1 MRTNALIFISAL
13 ALVGSSGSARPVDYV
28 REVKPLLVERCYKC
42 HGASQQKGKLRLDT
56 AASALQGGES
66 GPALKR
72 GRSAESLIVQA
83 VKGIHPEISR
93 MPYKKP
99 PLSEA
104 QIALIEQW
112 IDQGAPAP
120 ADEQPE
126 RNVHWAFVAPE
137 RVAPPEVKKQGW
149 VRNPIDRFILARLE
163 KEGVAPS
170 PEADHI
176 TLIRR
181 LSLDLVGLPPRAEEV
196 NAFLNDARPD
206 AFERLVD
213 RLLASPHYGER
224 WARWWLDAARY
235 ADSNGYSI
243 DSVRSIWPY
252 RDWVISALN
261 GDLPFDQF
269 TVWQLAGDLLPN
281 PTTEQLVATGF
292 HRNTQVNH
300 EGGIDIEQFRIESAM
315 DRVNTTATVWLGL
328 TLGCAQCH
336 DHKLDPSTQREYYR
350 FFAFFNQQENDGHG
364 NSALEASNTLELG
377 TPEERAALAAYRD
390 QLNR

>member
-1 MRTNALIFISAL
+1 MRTSALIFISAL
-13 ALVGSSGSARPVDYV
+13 ALVGSPGGAGPVDYV

-99 PLSEA
+99 PLSDA
-104 QIALIEQW
+104 QIALLERW
-112 IDQGAPAP
+112 IDQGARAP

-126 RNVHWAFVAPE
+126 RSVHWAFVTPEHAAPH
-137 RVAPPEVKKQGW
+137 EVKNLNW

-163 KEGVAPS
+163 KENIAPS
-170 PEADHI
+170 READRT

-181 LSLDLVGLPPRAEEV
+181 LSLDLLGLPPEAAEV

-206 AFERLVD
+206 AYERLVD

-224 WARWWLDAARY
+224 WGRWWLDAARY
-235 ADSNGYSI
+235 ADSNGYSL
-243 DSVRSIWPY
+243 DAPRSIWEY
-252 RDWVISALN
+252 RDWVIEALN
-261 GDLPFDQF
+261 QDLPFDQF
-269 TVWQLAGDLLPN
+269 AIWQLAAALLPG
-281 PTTEQLVATGF
+281 TT
-292 HRNTQVNH
+292 
-300 EGGIDIEQFRIESAM
+300 
-315 DRVNTTATVWLGL
+315 
-328 TLGCAQCH
+328 
-336 DHKLDPSTQREYYR
+336 Y
-350 FFAFFNQQENDGHG
+350 
-364 NSALEASNTLELG
+364 
-377 TPEERAALAAYRD
+377 
-390 QLNR
+390 